1 LRASTEVF
9 ARAGVTNLRNKSVLL
24 TAYLEHLINT
34 ELGPELCTSITP
46 TDPNQRGAQL
56 SLVFTRDIVAVHTAI
71 TEQGVIC
78 DVRKPSVMRIA
89 PTPLY
94 NSFRDVWDFVAL
106 LKTMLT
112 E

>member
-1 LRASTEVF
+1 M
-9 ARAGVTNLRNKSVLL
+9 
-24 TAYLEHLINT
+24 EHLINT